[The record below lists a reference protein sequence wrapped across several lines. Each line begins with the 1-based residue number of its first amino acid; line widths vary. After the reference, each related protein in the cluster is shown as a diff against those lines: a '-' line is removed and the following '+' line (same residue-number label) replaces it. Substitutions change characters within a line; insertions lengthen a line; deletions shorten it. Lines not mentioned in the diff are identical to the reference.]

1 MRSLALVH
9 PLADLHVGGRLVHVT
24 LAEPIDDDRV
34 REAQVEVVGPGGER
48 PVGHR
53 RALGPA
59 AVEALRRRHPPEGV
73 EIVDGGAEAHRGLEH
88 PRRYPPGFAAV
99 HCARVGRGTEAA
111 AQDVVAR
118 EATGIE
124 QHRAPSAQDPLAAR
138 QRDANPDD
146 AIAFDDELRDLRLG
160 DDRDAL
166 AQGDLEHPAL
176 DRRAVRDE
184 VRAEELRAQ
193 HPAGQAQRRRLAPPG
208 PLRQIELGEL
218 MTVHRHACADR
229 GAGEPRRPGSEGP
242 GVEER
247 RHQAAT
253 PRLAPGPIVVVV
265 GPAFGSEELHASR
278 LQESD
283 HRRADLQE
291 RLAPGRRG
299 PGPLVG
305 HDRVEITP
313 RAIVGV
319 GDPLLRHQRIEGRP
333 EHAARDRRRAPNPG
347 LLLENDDAATE
358 ALRDEGG
365 DDRAR
370 PAPDDDEVDLG
381 TEPVERTSRVEIDRE
396 MRHRGSPAFVFSLA
410 HFRAPRNG
418 LAPGPSTLTE

>member
-1 MRSLALVH
+1 M
-9 PLADLHVGGRLVHVT
+9 
-24 LAEPIDDDRV
+24 
-34 REAQVEVVGPGGER
+34 
-48 PVGHR
+48 
-53 RALGPA
+53 
-59 AVEALRRRHPPEGV
+59 
-73 EIVDGGAEAHRGLEH
+73 
-88 PRRYPPGFAAV
+88 
-99 HCARVGRGTEAA
+99 
-111 AQDVVAR
+111 
-118 EATGIE
+118 
-124 QHRAPSAQDPLAAR
+124 
-138 QRDANPDD
+138 
-146 AIAFDDELRDLRLG
+146 
-160 DDRDAL
+160 
-166 AQGDLEHPAL
+166 
-176 DRRAVRDE
+176 
-184 VRAEELRAQ
+184 
-193 HPAGQAQRRRLAPPG
+193 
-208 PLRQIELGEL
+208 
-218 MTVHRHACADR
+218 HRHARADR

-247 RHQAAT
+247 RHQAAA

-265 GPAFGSEELHASR
+265 GPALGSEELHASR

-283 HRRADLQE
+283 HRRADFQE

-313 RAIVGV
+313 CAIVGV

-333 EHAARDRRRAPNPG
+333 EHAARDRRRAPDPG

-418 LAPGPSTLTE
+418 LARAHRL